1 MEDFNSDPKPGRL
14 ILPLVLIGMIATTY
28 TFVRSI
34 EEEPVVDQTATEES
48 VIEEEVAPVTE
59 ETTTTT
65 TTTIPREVLEY
76 IEELNSEKATIDALG
91 QRVTE
96 ANARWDAKEVTY
108 QEAQEEFKDN
118 IVAAEQFVKNI
129 AAPGPPDSNI
139 SLLQEHSAL
148 VSLANT
154 IYLDTQEIFEGLM
167 ASDTGERRSDA
178 IRTFNS
184 NIELLKKRITL
195 LVTQVTNG

>member
-48 VIEEEVAPVTE
+48 IIEEEVAPVTE
-59 ETTTTT
+59 EPTTT

-76 IEELNSEKATIDALG
+76 IEELDSEKASIDALG
-91 QRVTE
+91 KKVTE

-118 IVAAEQFVKNI
+118 IAAAEQFVKNI
-129 AAPGPPDSNI
+129 SVPGPPDSNI
-139 SLLQEHSAL
+139 ELLQEHSNL
-148 VSLANT
+148 VSLADT
-154 IYLDTQEIFEGLM
+154 IYQDTQEIFEGLM
-167 ASDTGERRSDA
+167 ASDTGERRSTA
-178 IRTFNS
+178 IQTFNT
-184 NIELLKKRITL
+184 NIEKLKKMITL
-195 LVTQVTNG
+195 LVSQVTNG

>member
-34 EEEPVVDQTATEES
+34 EEEPVVDQSEAGES
-48 VIEEEVAPVTE
+48 VIEEVAPVSE

-76 IEELNSEKATIDALG
+76 IEELNSEKVSIDQLG
-91 QRVTE
+91 QKVIE
-96 ANARWDAKEVTY
+96 ANARWDNKDVTY

-118 IVAAEQFVKNI
+118 INDAEQFVKNI
-129 AAPGPPDSNI
+129 SAPGPPESNI
-139 SLLQEHSAL
+139 SLLQEHSEL
-148 VSLANT
+148 VTLANT

-167 ASDTGERRSDA
+167 ASDTGERRSSA
-178 IRTFNS
+178 IASFNS
-184 NIELLKKRITL
+184 NIELLKKRIEI
-195 LVTQVTNG
+195 LVAQVTNS

>member
-48 VIEEEVAPVTE
+48 FIEEEVAPVTE
-59 ETTTTT
+59 ETTTT

-76 IEELNSEKATIDALG
+76 IEELDSEKASIDALG
-91 QRVTE
+91 KKVTE
-96 ANARWDAKEVTY
+96 ANARWDAKEITY

-129 AAPGPPDSNI
+129 TVPGPPDSNI
-139 SLLQEHSAL
+139 ELLQEHSQL
-148 VSLANT
+148 ISLADT
-154 IYLDTQEIFEGLM
+154 IYQDTQEIFEGLM
-167 ASDTGERRSDA
+167 ASDTGERRSTA
-178 IRTFNS
+178 IQTFNT
-184 NIELLKKRITL
+184 NIEKLKKRITL
-195 LVTQVTNG
+195 LVSQVTNG

>member
-48 VIEEEVAPVTE
+48 FIEEEVAPVTE
-59 ETTTTT
+59 ETTTT

-76 IEELNSEKATIDALG
+76 IEELDSEKASIDALG
-91 QRVTE
+91 KKVTE
-96 ANARWDAKEVTY
+96 ANARWDAKEITY

-118 IVAAEQFVKNI
+118 IAAAEQFVKTI
-129 AAPGPPDSNI
+129 SLPGPPDSNI
-139 SLLQEHSAL
+139 ELLQEHSQL
-148 VSLANT
+148 ISLADT
-154 IYLDTQEIFEGLM
+154 IYQDTQEIFEGLM
-167 ASDTGERRSDA
+167 ASDTGERRSTA
-178 IRTFNS
+178 IQTFNT
-184 NIELLKKRITL
+184 NIEKLKKRITL
-195 LVTQVTNG
+195 LVSQVTNG